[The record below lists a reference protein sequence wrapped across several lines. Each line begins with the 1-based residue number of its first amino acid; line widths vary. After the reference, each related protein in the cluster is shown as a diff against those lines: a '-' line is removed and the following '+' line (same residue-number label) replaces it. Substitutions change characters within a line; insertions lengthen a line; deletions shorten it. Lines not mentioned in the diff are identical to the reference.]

1 LVGPR
6 RDYYAVYMKG
16 TEAYTAHNYAAAI
29 GYGEQLASGD
39 ELYAKAARNIER
51 AETVLRKLEE

>member
-6 RDYYAVYMKG
+6 RDYRAVYMKG

-29 GYGEQLASGD
+29 ASGEQKPAGD
-39 ELYAKAARNIER
+39 ELYAKAPRNIER
-51 AETVLRKLEE
+51 AQTVLRKLEE